1 MNILIEIKAPELVE
15 AINNLAAALS
25 GSNIAPAAP
34 KKEADK
40 PKPKKEEPAKQ
51 EAPKEEEAPKED
63 KLPEEMKDKPEVKL
77 ETVRAKLASLSQ
89 SGKQA
94 QVKELITSFGAK
106 KLTDVPAD
114 KYADLLEAAE
124 EIA

>member
-1 MNILIEIKAPELVE
+1 MNISVEIKAPELVE
-15 AINNLAAALS
+15 AFNNLAAALS

-34 KKEADK
+34 KKDADK
-40 PKPKKEEPAKQ
+40 PKPKKDETAKR
-51 EAPKEEEAPKED
+51 EAPKADAVPKED
-63 KLPEEMKDKPEVKL
+63 KLPEVMDDKPEVKL